1 MRDRE
6 GLPDADGPLVSIEP
20 PDHQVVRA
28 MVRGRRQETDGA
40 RWYRLELPVFALAE
54 VRGRFTAEPSPVV
67 FTAPADACARIQ
79 GQDYSD
85 VLTKRAGRTPACY
98 IEQRPDADAPARWVV
113 QRGPTHAWPSSHGR
127 RARSAPPPRTPASP
141 CRSWRCRSPTS
152 PLRRADIDQAAASA
166 TTPES

>member
-1 MRDRE
+1 
-6 GLPDADGPLVSIEP
+6 
-20 PDHQVVRA
+20 
-28 MVRGRRQETDGA
+28 
-40 RWYRLELPVFALAE
+40 VFALAE

-85 VLTKRAGRTPACY
+85 VLTERAGRTPACY
-98 IEQRPDADAPARWVV
+98 IEQRPDADAPAWWVV
-113 QRGPTHAWPSSHGR
+113 QRGPRTRGRPATVVEAGQHRLHELPPVHADPGATG
-127 RARSAPPPRTPASP
+127 AR
-141 CRSWRCRSPTS
+141 PTS

>member
-1 MRDRE
+1 VRDRE

-28 MVRGRRQETDGA
+28 VVRGRRQETDGA

-67 FTAPADACARIQ
+67 FTAPADACTRIE

-85 VLTKRAGRTPACY
+85 VPTERPGRTPAWY
-98 IEQRPDADAPARWVV
+98 IEQCLEADAPARWVV
-113 QRGPTHAWPSSHGR
+113 HRGDCHAGRGR
-127 RARSAPPPRTPASP
+127 RRPIGDRQALTALHQDDTIACTVCRPDRPLLARR
-141 CRSWRCRSPTS
+141 
-152 PLRRADIDQAAASA
+152 
-166 TTPES
+166 